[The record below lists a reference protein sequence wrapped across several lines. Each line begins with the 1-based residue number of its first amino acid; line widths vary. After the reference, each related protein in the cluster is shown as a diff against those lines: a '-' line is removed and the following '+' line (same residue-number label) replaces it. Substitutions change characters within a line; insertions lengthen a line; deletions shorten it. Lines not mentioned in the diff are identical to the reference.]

1 MGKGDLHTHRDLF
14 NTSRP
19 QYTCSHRD
27 GRKCNRASWRG
38 RRPRKREW
46 GRESEEERFKS
57 LVKLWDSSRS
67 SYATVR
73 LPHRRQQRTCTHT
86 HTRTPCIAEHETQRT
101 QTNRESIPPHITHP
115 IPQQSGTVHGETHTQ
130 LHGQKLTVLLPPVGL
145 IWHKQINMTHFF
157 NLHIS
162 CPPKNITK
170 MLLAYIFM
178 VHRVKRYPCK

>member
-19 QYTCSHRD
+19 QHTCSHRD

-73 LPHRRQQRTCTHT
+73 LAHRRQQRTCTHT

-101 QTNRESIPPHITHP
+101 QTNRGSIPPHITHP
-115 IPQQSGTVHGETHTQ
+115 IPQQSGTVRGETHTE

-145 IWHKQINMTHFF
+145 IWHKQTNMTHFF

-162 CPPKNITK
+162 CPLKNITK
-170 MLLAYIFM
+170 MLLA
-178 VHRVKRYPCK
+178 